1 MNRNWTRLFLM
12 RGSPEHGAPRPLKRL
27 GWGVAAL
34 ALVGVPLVV
43 GSSAVA
49 AGGSDLSAGGLE
61 ARSVSDGVELSWDE
75 PVDLPEQVTGYRI
88 LRRRP
93 SLGEYRLGELVADT
107 GSTLTTYLDTD
118 VTSGTRYIYRV
129 MALRDGVAAP
139 WSRTKLTY
147 QAPAV
152 SPKASEEHSP
162 SEQQEG
168 SELSWDDAG
177 EPVTAEETEWTPQ
190 QLSAT
195 GLVAEAS
202 PGFVVLTW
210 DAPEGDADAVDGYE
224 ILRRRTNRG
233 ERVLLTLV
241 ADTGTADTSYVDR
254 SANEEGVK
262 YAYRVKALRDA
273 TASVWSPF
281 TNAVGQANSA
291 TLPKGSEP
299 GTTDESEPA
308 QQLRTNTDGV
318 CTADLDGTTAEL
330 AVVLPVNN
338 GSGALANQHLHSSA
352 HNCEEHWYKFT
363 ISGAKGVAF
372 TATGLE
378 DHDPRMYL
386 YADEAGTLLIRKS
399 AEMLPTQAVSGNY
412 NMGFSERAL
421 QARTYW
427 LKIRSDNYHSSNI
440 YDLSWTRRVLEQLP
454 DESSLNNG
462 IWATE
467 SVSVDHDTG
476 AVPGSLVHG
485 PSRDDTD
492 WYAVT
497 DRPAVVE
504 EFELNADGTFRLDRY
519 GNKIPVYVVLW
530 VSLGSD
536 TGTFFIVHDSDGNG
550 GGVGQGRGRS
560 RCVIAPFHNHTI
572 TGEMFIEVRSAAAS
586 RVNNE
591 FRLKVT
597 TTQPTH
603 CDRPPETETE
613 TEPDEPDDVDDLD
626 DVDDVDD
633 LDDLDEGEQRHPADW
648 ASKVSN
654 VQFYIG
660 YNMNLGYKGF
670 HIDYTQYQAIYGSPI
685 VDANG
690 DRGNFYIDGIQVYWI
705 DGMRSRLRG
714 IHGGNIGHW
723 SIGADGNISK
733 DGIYTGFSFDE
744 DGFVVQNISGNFL
757 GFKNPYQMSYFAG
770 IYRVERLYRTQYEDL
785 SEGDW
790 PAVPRKYHL
799 AYDYGA
805 TGGWEYHNIGIP
817 ACGTKYFRIAP
828 LYNNFTPGTYAIAT
842 GNRGPME
849 PSRRGSWSYI
859 EWRNADC

>member
-1 MNRNWTRLFLM
+1 MNRNWTGLFLM

-168 SELSWDDAG
+168 SGLLRDDAG

-281 TNAVGQANSA
+281 TNAVGQANSVEFAEVPEPEFETSEQHDGA
-291 TLPKGSEP
+291 TEYSDRAVFGIDFDFDCNRSYPYQGFRLR
-299 GTTDESEPA
+299 DESLTGYDGTLYFEDNNPYIKKA
-308 QQLRTNTDGV
+308 ADTNGRLLSDADHRNPNFDHYEFFLIPVPSGTFPKDLRTSRGNRYI
-318 CTADLDGTTAEL
+318 
-330 AVVLPVNN
+330 VNWE
-338 GSGALANQHLHSSA
+338 G
-352 HNCEEHWYKFT
+352 
-363 ISGAKGVAF
+363 
-372 TATGLE
+372 
-378 DHDPRMYL
+378 
-386 YADEAGTLLIRKS
+386 
-399 AEMLPTQAVSGNY
+399 
-412 NMGFSERAL
+412 
-421 QARTYW
+421 
-427 LKIRSDNYHSSNI
+427 
-440 YDLSWTRRVLEQLP
+440 
-454 DESSLNNG
+454 
-462 IWATE
+462 
-467 SVSVDHDTG
+467 
-476 AVPGSLVHG
+476 
-485 PSRDDTD
+485 
-492 WYAVT
+492 
-497 DRPAVVE
+497 
-504 EFELNADGTFRLDRY
+504 
-519 GNKIPVYVVLW
+519 
-530 VSLGSD
+530 
-536 TGTFFIVHDSDGNG
+536 
-550 GGVGQGRGRS
+550 
-560 RCVIAPFHNHTI
+560 VIAPVTI
-572 TGEMFIEVRSAAAS
+572 EGMELHS
-586 RVNNE
+586 VNPILTE
-591 FRLKVT
+591 F
-597 TTQPTH
+597 QGAN
-603 CDRPPETETE
+603 
-613 TEPDEPDDVDDLD
+613 DVAIRDL
-626 DVDDVDD
+626 
-633 LDDLDEGEQRHPADW
+633 
-648 ASKVSN
+648 S
-654 VQFYIG
+654 
-660 YNMNLGYKGF
+660 
-670 HIDYTQYQAIYGSPI
+670 IDT
-685 VDANG
+685 NG
-690 DRGNFYIDGIQVYWI
+690 DIVRNGSATGYSIDG
-705 DGMRSRLRG
+705 DGVFLVRINSCSHLR
-714 IHGGNIGHW
+714 
-723 SIGADGNISK
+723 
-733 DGIYTGFSFDE
+733 FR
-744 DGFVVQNISGNFL
+744 
-757 GFKNPYQMSYFAG
+757 NPHNMSYFTG
-770 IYRVERLYRTQYEDL
+770 QYRVERMYQEQYEHIDE
-785 SEGDW
+785 SDW
-790 PAVPRKYHL
+790 PDVPRVRY
-799 AYDYGA
+799 YVDDYGVR
-805 TGGWEYHNIGIP
+805 GGWQYHNIGIP
-817 ACGTKYFRIAP
+817 SCGTKYYRVAA
-828 LYNNFTPGTYAIAT
+828 LYSSYLDVYVTAEYMSEEYSHFSTRDYDLTADVPGTTLDSIGVPDADHHPIY
-842 GNRGPME
+842 NPNDRRNNNEPFRRGPWE
-849 PSRRGSWSYI
+849 YI
-859 EWRNADC
+859 EWRNPDCEDTVA